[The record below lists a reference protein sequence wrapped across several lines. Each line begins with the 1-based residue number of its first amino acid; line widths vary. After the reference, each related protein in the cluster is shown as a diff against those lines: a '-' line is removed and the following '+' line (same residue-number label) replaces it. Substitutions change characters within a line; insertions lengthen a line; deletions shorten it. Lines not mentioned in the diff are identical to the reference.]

1 MSNNWVGE
9 IRRSLMGC
17 GILVLFC
24 LGLWLA
30 STPSVHAQQ
39 DKGVK
44 QFEKGQDRKAVD
56 KTDAAKEDGPS
67 AWQIAGIVGLVIVI
81 IAGVIILVVFFKFI
95 GLFVQCWLTG
105 SQVSILD
112 LLWMK
117 LRNVDYAMIVR
128 QKIALVQANVKI
140 STREL
145 EAHYLSRGNV
155 PKTAA
160 AVIAAHKASID
171 LPWKTA
177 AAIDLAGRDVLDA
190 VKTSVNP
197 KVIDCPDPVKGR
209 QTLDGVCKNGIQLKA
224 RARVTVRT
232 KLERLV
238 GGATEET
245 IIARVGEGIVKAIGS
260 AEHHTDVLANPNLIS
275 QAVLKNSLD
284 SQTAFEIV
292 SIDVAEIDVGDNI
305 GANLQANQAAAD
317 LRVAQAQAEKR
328 RALAVAL
335 EQEMRAKVEENR
347 AHVIEAEAQI
357 PLAISQ
363 AFRDGRLGVMDYYNL
378 RNLQADTDMRH
389 SIAGVGSGS
398 NAGNVNAGGE
408 RQS

>member
-1 MSNNWVGE
+1 METRMELPLLVAANEFLNSTNLLVLLAL
-9 IRRSLMGC
+9 I
-17 GILVLFC
+17 GILVF
-24 LGLWLA
+24 GLL
-30 STPSVHAQQ
+30 
-39 DKGVK
+39 
-44 QFEKGQDRKAVD
+44 
-56 KTDAAKEDGPS
+56 
-67 AWQIAGIVGLVIVI
+67 L
-81 IAGVIILVVFFKFI
+81 LVFFSF
-95 GLFVQCWLTG
+95 LNVWLQAFLTG
-105 SQVSILD
+105 ARVGFFD
-112 LLWMK
+112 LVAMK
-117 LRNVDYAMIVR
+117 FRKVDYAMLVR
-128 QKIALVQANVKI
+128 QKIALVQAGVKVG
-140 STREL
+140 TNDL
-145 EAHYLSRGNV
+145 EAHYLARGNV
-155 PKTAA
+155 PKVAT
-160 AVIAAHKASID
+160 AVIAAHKAGID
-171 LPWKTA
+171 LPWPIA
-177 AAIDLAGRDVLDA
+177 AAIDLAGRDILDA

-197 KVIDCPDPVKGR
+197 KVIDCPDPSKGR
-209 QTLDGVCKNGIQLKA
+209 HTLDGVCKNGIQLKT

-232 KLERLV
+232 KLDRLV

-363 AFRDGRLGVMDYYNL
+363 AFRDGRLGVMDYYNI
-378 RNLQADTDMRH
+378 RNLQSDTQMRN
-389 SIAGVGSGS
+389 SIAGVGTGDDRGDS
-398 NAGNVNAGGE
+398 
-408 RQS
+408 R